1 MHISYLEIRIHE
13 PAMNIGTFNCH
24 MAYPEIRIH
33 ELKPEVYT
41 FVDWVQSIH
50 FAENWHALTY
60 DRQDALSATIFLVVS
75 PNVSPAS
82 FNLLIRSS

>member
-13 PAMNIGTFNCH
+13 PAMNVGIFKCH

-33 ELKPEVYT
+33 ELKPQVYT

-50 FAENWHALTY
+50 FAE
-60 DRQDALSATIFLVVS
+60 S
-75 PNVSPAS
+75 
-82 FNLLIRSS
+82 